1 MRLPS
6 FILKNQKG
14 ASAVEFAVILP
25 LLVTLLFGI
34 IEFSVLLFDKNVL
47 TNASREGARFGIV
60 QSPRNSVADISGVV
74 NDYCAS
80 NLISFGA
87 APPPTVSVPAPCAN
101 FGDPLTVTATYPYS
115 FLLIPS
121 FVETLTPTI
130 NLTATTVMKCE

>member
-1 MRLPS
+1 M
-6 FILKNQKG
+6 
-14 ASAVEFAVILP
+14 EFAVILP
-25 LLVTLLFGI
+25 LLVSLLFGI

-60 QSPRNSVADISGVV
+60 QAPRNSVAAISGVV
-74 NDYCAS
+74 NNYCAS

-87 APPPTVSVPAPCAN
+87 ATTPTVSVLAPCAN
-101 FGDPLTVTATYPYS
+101 FGETLTVTATYPYS

-121 FVETLTPTI
+121 FVKTLTPTI